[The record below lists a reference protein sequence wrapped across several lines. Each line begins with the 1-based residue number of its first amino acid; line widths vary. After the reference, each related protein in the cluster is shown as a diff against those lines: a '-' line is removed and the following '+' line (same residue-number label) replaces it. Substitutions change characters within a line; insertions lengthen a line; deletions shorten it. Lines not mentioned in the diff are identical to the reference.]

1 MTPLNVMLLAFVIAA
16 IGGLAALL
24 HSGQPITVRQFA
36 ATTAYSGMMGFA
48 VAALMVTQYGKEP
61 WGLFGLVA
69 ILGMSGVK
77 AIDLVLFAW
86 RRLGITITAAG
97 QKDDD
102 KP

>member
-1 MTPLNVMLLAFVIAA
+1 MTPLYVLGMAFIISAC
-16 IGGLAALL
+16 GGVAALL
-24 HSGQPITVRQFA
+24 HSGQPMTVRQFA

-77 AIDLVLFAW
+77 AIDLLLFAW
-86 RRLGITITAAG
+86 SRLGIKITAEG
-97 QKDDD
+97 PKDDD